1 MSKSN
6 KEKAI
11 FWQKKIVTLQKKYD
25 YDKKLLKGSLRKEID
40 ICTRM
45 LEQYE

>member
-1 MSKSN
+1 MKRTN
-6 KEKAI
+6 KKKAI
-11 FWQKKIVTLQKKYD
+11 FWQKKILTLQKKYAQ
-25 YDKKLLKGSLRKEID
+25 DKKLLKQQYQKEID